1 MTGLTFSRPR
11 LLVVAAILSLT
22 ALALASAVWAS
33 SPRSGA
39 LSVTKECSGYNGLA
53 GSFCTITS
61 SSLAAIPVGSRINYL
76 QPADLFT
83 PSGSDVV
90 LDTPRPGNNTA
101 FGNCS
106 LYLGQC
112 TFWGGTGLFT
122 FFHAGVVV
130 TYDSATG
137 LWHWEGTY
145 SFSPHD

>member
-1 MTGLTFSRPR
+1 MNGLTRFHPR

-22 ALALASAVWAS
+22 ALALASSVWAS

-39 LSVTKECSGYNGLA
+39 LSVTKECSGYTGFA

-83 PSGSDVV
+83 PAGSDVV
-90 LDTPRPGNNTA
+90 LDTPGPGNNEA

-106 LYLGQC
+106 
-112 TFWGGTGLFT
+112 
-122 FFHAGVVV
+122 
-130 TYDSATG
+130 
-137 LWHWEGTY
+137 
-145 SFSPHD
+145 